1 MWTNGPWQLGRCT
14 REDEGFEGSRFVTSA
29 DAVLG
34 VAIAFGDDEAN
45 QNANAN
51 LIAAAPDMYEA
62 LRDLL
67 AWANIGEQ
75 SRDRNL
81 ADAARMALAKAR
93 GEKFGK

>member
-1 MWTNGPWQLGRCT
+1 MI
-14 REDEGFEGSRFVTSA
+14 A
-29 DAVLG
+29 DVYGESQKARKATTEL
-34 VAIAFGDDEAN
+34 F
-45 QNANAN
+45 
-51 LIAAAPDMYEA
+51 AAAPDMYEA

-67 AWANIGEQ
+67 AWASISEQ